1 MDAKDVSAAV
11 TGGASGLGEATA
23 RALADAG
30 ARVAL
35 LDLDGDAAKAVAAD
49 IGGVA
54 LRCDVTKA
62 ADAESALE
70 RAQEAIGALRILIN
84 CAGIGVAE
92 RIVGRQGPM
101 PLDHFTRVIDINLN
115 GTFNTMRLA
124 AAAMAELEPTASGER
139 GVIVNTASLAAYDG
153 QIGQAAYSSSKGAV
167 AALTLPAAR
176 EFARSAIRVMTIAPG
191 IFETPM
197 FSGLPGPAR
206 ESLLGMTLF
215 PARLGRPEEFAKL
228 VLHIVDNAMLNGE
241 VIRLDG
247 GIRMPPR

>member
-1 MDAKDVSAAV
+1 MDARDVSAAV

-23 RALADAG
+23 RALAGAG

-62 ADAESALE
+62 ADAESALK
-70 RAQEAIGALRILIN
+70 RAQEAIGAPRILIN
-84 CAGIGVAE
+84 CAGVGVAE

-115 GTFNTMRLA
+115 GTFNMMRLA
-124 AAAMAELEPTASGER
+124 AAAMAALEPTASGER

-153 QIGQAAYSSSKGAV
+153 QIGQAAYASSKGAV

-197 FSGLPGPAR
+197 FSGLPDPAK

-215 PARLGRPEEFAKL
+215 PARLGRPAEFAEL